1 MTPDSGF
8 YSAVCLNTSVCST
21 SGEQSLEDPNNL
33 SYLKYISTFAQHPSN
48 TNTISVDAT
57 QIQLDHNLMFIPS
70 KQDLIK
76 LNTFELNELIEQI
89 ESHTKE
95 LSDTL
100 VQEFALRDEL
110 EFEKETRNTFISLL
124 MSIQVILFSRL
135 VLLEGFLRIF

>member
-8 YSAVCLNTSVCST
+8 YSAVGLNTSMSSCS
-21 SGEQSLEDPNNL
+21 GDLPVDLHGL
-33 SYLKYISTFAQHPSN
+33 SYIKYINTFAQHDNTMGQSTHIGEPS
-48 TNTISVDAT
+48 V
-57 QIQLDHNLMFIPS
+57 QLDHAFLFVPS
-70 KQDLIK
+70 KKDLNK

-124 MSIQVILFSRL
+124 MSIQVIGALFLIS
-135 VLLEGFLRIF
+135 